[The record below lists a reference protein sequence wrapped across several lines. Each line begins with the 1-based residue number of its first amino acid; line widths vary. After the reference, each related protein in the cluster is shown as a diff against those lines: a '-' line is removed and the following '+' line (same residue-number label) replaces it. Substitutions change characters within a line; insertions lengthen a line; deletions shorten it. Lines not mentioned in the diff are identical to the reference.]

1 MTLKD
6 FYPMK
11 ENLTLLEHTGTT
23 PTNADNILRIAMDV
37 GEQMVRC
44 GAEISRVEDTVT
56 RITKAYGAH
65 HVEIFA
71 IQSLIIAAIR
81 MEDGEYSSQIRRID
95 SSSNDLYRIEI
106 YNAISRKICKEKTP
120 LCEVDKMLREAK
132 NKKPYP
138 KYVCALSSAIA
149 TGAFALF
156 FGGDMMDALLAAII
170 GIIIFAIDLI
180 PFGQMNRLAKTVMQ
194 SFVGGTL
201 TYLGVAIGLGHN
213 VAMIMIGTIMILIPG
228 LSFGTAFR
236 DLFCGDFL
244 AGTLRTV
251 QCFLAALMI
260 AAGYLLSMFFVGG
273 IL

>member
-1 MTLKD
+1 
-6 FYPMK
+6 
-11 ENLTLLEHTGTT
+11 
-23 PTNADNILRIAMDV
+23 
-37 GEQMVRC
+37 
-44 GAEISRVEDTVT
+44 
-56 RITKAYGAH
+56 
-65 HVEIFA
+65 
-71 IQSLIIAAIR
+71 
-81 MEDGEYSSQIRRID
+81 
-95 SSSNDLYRIEI
+95 
-106 YNAISRKICKEKTP
+106 
-120 LCEVDKMLREAK
+120 MLREAK

-138 KYVCALSSAIA
+138 KYVCAIASAVA
-149 TGAFALF
+149 SGSFALF

-170 GIIIFAIDLI
+170 GIIIYAIDLI

-236 DLFCGDFL
+236 DLFCGDVL
-244 AGTLRTV
+244 AGTLKTV

-273 IL
+273 IV